1 MTALQHQTLV
11 ERIHERLSAMLAAG
25 ELVPGSRLDER
36 ALADAMRVSRTPL
49 REAIGR
55 LTREGLVEHRPYR
68 GAFVRTL
75 SATEVSEIYEVR
87 RVLEGL
93 AVRLAVPLLTDAD
106 IDEVHAALE
115 ATERTLAGGDLVGY
129 AAADQRFHDLFIRV
143 AGNGTL
149 SETLA
154 RLRLQIQSIRL
165 VANRDPTIV
174 ARTAVER
181 PLIVAALEA
190 RDAETAA
197 RLMEEH
203 IVGVGRSYHDL
214 PPIAR
219 ERPEAMPDEAVAAGR
234 VAS

>member
-11 ERIHERLSAMLAAG
+11 ERIHERLSAMLAGG
-25 ELVPGSRLDER
+25 ELAPGSRLDER
-36 ALADAMRVSRTPL
+36 ALADALRVSRTPL

-55 LTREGLVEHRPYR
+55 LTKEGLVEHRPYR

-75 SATEVSEIYEVR
+75 SATEVGEIYEVR

-93 AVRLAVPLLTDAD
+93 AVRLAVPRLTDAD
-106 IDEVHAALE
+106 IEEVHAALE
-115 ATERTLAGGDLVGY
+115 ATERTLAEGDLVGY
-129 AAADQRFHDLFIRV
+129 AAADQRFHELFIRV

-165 VANRDPTIV
+165 VANRDPGIV
-174 ARTAVER
+174 ARTAIER
-181 PLIVAALEA
+181 PRIVAALEA
-190 RDAETAA
+190 RDAGTAA

-203 IVGVGRSYHDL
+203 IVGVGRSYHDV
-214 PPIAR
+214 PAITG
-219 ERPEAMPDEAVAAGR
+219 ERPGATPDEADAAAR